1 MNAQSAR
8 VDFIGRFNK
17 ASSPQKWSS
26 SEYKKQIKTK
36 QYNITMTCIVHIIYN
51 HAIEANI

>member
-8 VDFIGRFNK
+8 VDFIGPFNK
-17 ASSPQKWSS
+17 ASRPPKWSS